1 MTYFTFLQNNL
12 QEFLAFIFLFNVGN
26 VTEIAEEIIRI
37 SDIVIMQENKF
48 QSTNG
53 ATSKT
58 ASKQPSSSEA
68 NNCGPHALYLGQNQ
82 CLCGDGFDNEKNGTS
97 CIEIKDIDT
106 KQCSDLNCHRGLC
119 QLNKATKKPYCEC
132 NDPMYDGEFCD
143 HYICADYCSNGG
155 MCIPIWL
162 PDSNFTSKPAML
174 KCSCRQGYS
183 GKDVLYN
190 IILYKLYLYNMYL
203 LILRTAQ

>member
-1 MTYFTFLQNNL
+1 
-12 QEFLAFIFLFNVGN
+12 
-26 VTEIAEEIIRI
+26 
-37 SDIVIMQENKF
+37 MQENKF
-48 QSTNG
+48 QSMNG

-58 ASKQPSSSEA
+58 AAKQPSSSEA

-82 CLCGDGFDNEKNGTS
+82 CLCGDGFDNGKNNGT

-183 GKDVLYN
+183 GKGVFDD
-190 IILYKLYLYNMYL
+190 IIYIIPTYFKNCAIYIMFL
-203 LILRTAQ
+203 LPTIPYIPYQ